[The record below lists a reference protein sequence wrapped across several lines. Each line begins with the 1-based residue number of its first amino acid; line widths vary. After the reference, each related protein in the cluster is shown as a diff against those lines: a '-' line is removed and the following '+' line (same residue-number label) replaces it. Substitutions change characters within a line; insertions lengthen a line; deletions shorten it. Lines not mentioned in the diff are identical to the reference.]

1 MLRLVP
7 WLLVVGLTIYSLVD
21 CAQTPDNE
29 VRSLPKLVW
38 VLLILIFPPVGAIAW
53 LVAGRP
59 QSPYRQQQRGPRG
72 PSGSSRPPRTPRG
85 PDDDPD
91 FLRRL

>member
-21 CAQTPDNE
+21 CAQSRDDE
-29 VRSLPKLVW
+29 VRGLPKLVW
-38 VLLILIFPPVGAIAW
+38 VLLILVFPPIGAVAW

-59 QSPYRQQQRGPRG
+59 QGPDRQPPRPRRPG
-72 PSGSSRPPRTPRG
+72 GSSGAPRTPRG